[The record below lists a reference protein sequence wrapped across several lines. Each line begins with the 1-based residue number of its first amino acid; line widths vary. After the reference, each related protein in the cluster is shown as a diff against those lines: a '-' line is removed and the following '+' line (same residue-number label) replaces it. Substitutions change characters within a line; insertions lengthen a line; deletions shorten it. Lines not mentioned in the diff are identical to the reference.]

1 MPYVWIAVA
10 LFIAISSGTAGY
22 KIAKGACNAK
32 EAAAL
37 QAAAE
42 ARKVDESFSR
52 GVSAAYEGVAA
63 QLRRL
68 SAVNKT
74 EVIRETQKVEYRCE
88 LPAAGERLRLDGIRA
103 ANAASGQPDKPVP
116 ADPGK
121 PSEGLGRTA
130 NSVSG
135 PGDDD
140 GRVQR

>member
-1 MPYVWIAVA
+1 MFWLRFGLIAVA
-10 LFIAISSGTAGY
+10 VISIFLAGH
-22 KIAKGACNAK
+22 KVARLQCAAK

-42 ARKVDESFSR
+42 ARKVDESFSQ

-88 LPAAGERLRLDGIRA
+88 LPAAGERLRIDGIRA
-103 ANAASGQPDKPVP
+103 ANAAASQPDAAVP
-116 ADPGK
+116 SDPAKSG
-121 PSEGLGRTA
+121 EGHGRTPVG
-130 NSVSG
+130 VSG

-140 GRVQR
+140 GRL